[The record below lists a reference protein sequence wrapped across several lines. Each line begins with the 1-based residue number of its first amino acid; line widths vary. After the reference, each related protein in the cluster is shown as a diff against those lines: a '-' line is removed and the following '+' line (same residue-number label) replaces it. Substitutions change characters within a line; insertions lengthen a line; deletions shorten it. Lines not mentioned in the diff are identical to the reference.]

1 MFTKINFERSVF
13 NLSDLPKKNLPEV
26 IICGRSNVGKSTFI
40 NNLFNRKNIARISS
54 YPGKTRSINYFNID
68 DTFYLVDLP
77 GYGYAKV
84 SKKEREFWGKLVSDF
99 ILNSKNLELAFHLM
113 DSRHNPSELDIQLN
127 ELLIYAQIPSIV
139 LLNKADKLK
148 QSEFKVAITNISNTF
163 PELIL
168 DENLFFYSAVK
179 GRGKKEITK
188 RLSKLFYLK

>member
-13 NLSDLPKKNLPEV
+13 NLTDLPKKNLPEV
-26 IICGRSNVGKSTFI
+26 ILCGRSNVGKSTFI
-40 NNLFNRKNIARISS
+40 NNLFNRKNIARVSS
-54 YPGKTRSINYFNID
+54 SPGKTRSINYYNID
-68 DTFYLVDLP
+68 DTFYFVDLP

-84 SKKEREFWGKLVSDF
+84 SKKEREFWGK
-99 ILNSKNLELAFHLM
+99 AFAVHLL
-113 DSRHNPSELDIQLN
+113 DSRHKPSELDVRLN
-127 ELLIYAQIPSIV
+127 ELLNYVQIPYIV

-148 QSEFKVAITNISNTF
+148 QSEFKVAVTNISTTF

-168 DENLFFYSAVK
+168 DENLFFYSATK

>member
-1 MFTKINFERSVF
+1 
-13 NLSDLPKKNLPEV
+13 
-26 IICGRSNVGKSTFI
+26 
-40 NNLFNRKNIARISS
+40 
-54 YPGKTRSINYFNID
+54 
-68 DTFYLVDLP
+68 
-77 GYGYAKV
+77 
-84 SKKEREFWGKLVSDF
+84 
-99 ILNSKNLELAFHLM
+99 M

-127 ELLIYAQIPSIV
+127 ELLIYAQIPYIV